1 MNAAVLISRRMFFV
15 IVISL
20 TEDGQEDSSAE
31 DLSTS
36 DADDSSDESVI
47 NDEDLLHGKGL
58 RKKLTCC

>member
-1 MNAAVLISRRMFFV
+1 MFFV